1 MTRRSRRPWQG
12 SDEQEQHLAEVERVF
27 AEISRQEELSWVVV
41 QKARLLGIPDTV
53 IVERASRHHRLSRS
67 KLGRKLGSR
76 PDPGE

>member
-1 MTRRSRRPWQG
+1 M
-12 SDEQEQHLAEVERVF
+12 F
-27 AEISRQEELSWVVV
+27 AEISRQEELSWAVV